1 MYLRSTTYVLVIV
14 SANMARLAPNKASK
28 PRQQVTSA
36 SRATRSNDKK
46 GGKTTNT
53 VCILPHIFNHL
64 QSLISHQNGNY
75 NPRSRKVKQPVP
87 KSSQVGSLERLSSQI
102 WLWSSASL
110 LWVIDTLVHIICT
123 TTTWPIRFILKTY
136 AYIKPHISLREE
148 LVITFFLSVLLTCVH
163 WFAFSIDFFSY
174 TWLSATVTP

>member
-102 WLWSSASL
+102 
-110 LWVIDTLVHIICT
+110 LVHIICT

-136 AYIKPHISLREE
+136 AYIKPHISRREE
-148 LVITFFLSVLLTCVH
+148 LVITFFLSVLITCVH
-163 WFAFSIDFFSY
+163 
-174 TWLSATVTP
+174 